1 MINEVLINIVRFIF
15 LILFQVLIL
24 NNIQLS
30 GYLNPFLY
38 VLFILMLP
46 FQTPKWL
53 LLVFAFL
60 IGIGVDMFSDTGGIH
75 AAASVFMAF
84 LRPTILKLFSPRDG
98 YDMGQSPTIQQFGF
112 GWFFSYAGI
121 LIFAHHSILFFMETF
136 RFTDIFSTLSRV
148 ILSSMFTLT
157 LACISQFFFSN
168 TRSK

>member
-1 MINEVLINIVRFIF
+1 MINEVIKNSIRFVF
-15 LILFQVLIL
+15 LVLFQVLIL

-53 LLVFAFL
+53 VLILAFL
-60 IGIGVDMFSDTGGIH
+60 VGISVDMFSDTGGLH

-84 LRPTILKLFSPRDG
+84 LRQPVLKLISPRDG
-98 YDMGQSPTIQQFGF
+98 YDVVQSPTVQQFGF

-121 LIFAHHSILFFMETF
+121 LIFTHHLFLFYMETF
-136 RFTDIFSTLSRV
+136 HLAGFFSTLFRV
-148 ILSSMFTLT
+148 ILSSLFSLT
-157 LACISQFFFSN
+157 LVFISQFFFSN
-168 TRSK
+168 PKS

>member
-1 MINEVLINIVRFIF
+1 MISDILKNIIRFLFLVL
-15 LILFQVLIL
+15 LQVLIL

-53 LLVFAFL
+53 VLLLAF
-60 IGIGVDMFSDTGGIH
+60 IAGISVDMFSDTGGLH

-84 LRPTILKLFSPRDG
+84 MRDPILRLISPREGD
-98 YDMGQSPTIQQFGF
+98 DAVQSPTVQQFGF

-121 LIFAHHSILFFMETF
+121 LVFAHHFLLFYLETF
-136 RFTDIFSTLSRV
+136 HLSGFFPTFFRV
-148 ILSSMFTLT
+148 ILSSIFSLT
-157 LACISQFFFSN
+157 LIFISQFFFSN
-168 TRSK
+168 PKS